1 MFSQPHRLRERRSL
15 QRWYGRGEADRWWRW
30 WWIIAEPEPPSD
42 ASLLPSRYA
51 GGARTAVVRC
61 KTQNTT
67 TQQHNSSLVV
77 VSSAFVVPWFAPSSC
92 VRKPS
97 RLLIQ
102 KDLRTKTVSRPFLD
116 RYLSVLAL
124 LVRLPFRI
132 WRCTHMHER
141 MNAGSGA
148 IKTAAAVG
156 WVLSWSTRVIDGRKS
171 NGITIAA

>member
-1 MFSQPHRLRERRSL
+1 MCFRS
-15 QRWYGRGEADRWWRW
+15 RIDFENGGPYNVGM
-30 WWIIAEPEPPSD
+30 
-42 ASLLPSRYA
+42 
-51 GGARTAVVRC
+51 GGARLIGGGGGGGSSPSPSRPVTHHYYPVGTRVVRGPQWC
-61 KTQNTT
+61 VAKHKTQ
-67 TQQHNSSLVV
+67 QNSSLVV
-77 VSSAFVVPWFAPSSC
+77 VSSAIVVRRFVPSSC

-148 IKTAAAVG
+148 IRTAAAEG